1 MSREIKTINE
11 AISYSG
17 SSGKVEVK
25 VVYGGGILMFR
36 RYPDADYPD
45 YQYCHKAL
53 THSSL
58 QLGYRTVGLVKLR
71 ALPSAVLDSVS
82 FSVL

>member
-25 VVYGGGILMFR
+25 VVYGGGVLMFR
-36 RYPDADYPD
+36 RYPDADYRII
-45 YQYCHKAL
+45 L
-53 THSSL
+53 
-58 QLGYRTVGLVKLR
+58 LR
-71 ALPSAVLDSVS
+71 MQ
-82 FSVL
+82 